1 MRPAEPVAMPLRPHS
16 HAPEVGARGSASAA
30 TPVPGDRR
38 DTKSPPSPL
47 LPPGRASGAQCVTC
61 ELHAEAVFRVEG
73 MDCHEEVVILER
85 RLKPLPGVEALSADV
100 IGQRLHIK
108 YDAAV
113 LSTAAL
119 VDVVG
124 QTGMRMWLEH
134 EEPRSTASDLRLRL
148 WLMLGSVLGAAGGI
162 AADAIG
168 SNGVALGCFVAATL
182 AGGVFP
188 ARRALTAL
196 RTRTLDIN
204 VLMLIAVAGA
214 VALGEPLE
222 AASVVCLFAIAQWL
236 EARTLDRA
244 RQAIRALLDLSPRVA
259 HVRRDGWVQQ
269 IEVAAIRDTD
279 VVIVKPGEKIAVDG
293 RVTAGASE
301 VNEAPLTGESLPVT
315 KLVNHEVFAGTING
329 HGALELRV
337 TRVGRDTR
345 LARITHLVEEA
356 QAQRAPVQSFVDR
369 FARVYTPAVI
379 VLACGVAIVPPLI
392 AGADA
397 GTWLYRALTLLV
409 IACPCALVISTP
421 VSFVAALSA
430 AARNGVLIKGGGHL
444 ERLAASRIFAFD
456 KTGTLTTGRPAVT
469 GVVTAPGVA
478 EDDLLQLAAA
488 VEAGSEHPVAHAIL
502 ECARARQLSVP
513 DSSAFTALPGLGAE
527 ARVGTR
533 VVVVGNR
540 RLLTSRHVALNDQA
554 SPPEPRGATI
564 FVAADGVHLGTITVD
579 DQPRPTAR
587 EAIELLREQG
597 VNRFV
602 MLTGDESSVARRV
615 AAIVGADEYHS
626 GLMPEDKHRLV
637 QSLRNAK
644 GALVM
649 VGDGV
654 NDAPALAA
662 ADIGIAMGAAGSDVA
677 IEAADVALM
686 SDELL
691 KLPYAVRLARATVRN
706 VKTNVA
712 VSLLLKAAFLVMA
725 VAGLAT
731 LWMAVLA
738 DTGASVIVVANA
750 LRLLRER

>member
-1 MRPAEPVAMPLRPHS
+1 M
-16 HAPEVGARGSASAA
+16 
-30 TPVPGDRR
+30 
-38 DTKSPPSPL
+38 
-47 LPPGRASGAQCVTC
+47 
-61 ELHAEAVFRVEG
+61 FRVEG

-100 IGQRLHIK
+100 MGQRLHIK

-113 LSTAAL
+113 LSTGTL
-119 VDVVG
+119 VEAVG

-134 EEPRSTASDLRLRL
+134 DEPRSTTSGLRLRL
-148 WLMLGSVLGAAGGI
+148 WLMLVALLATAGGI
-162 AADAIG
+162 AADAMG
-168 SNGVALGCFVAATL
+168 SGGLALGCWVTATI
-182 AGGVFP
+182 AGGAFP

-214 VALGEPLE
+214 LALGEPLE
-222 AASVVCLFAIAQWL
+222 AASVVSLFAIAQWL

-244 RQAIRALLDLSPRVA
+244 RSAIRALLDLSPRVA
-259 HVRRDGWVQQ
+259 QVRREGRVQA
-269 IEVAAIRDTD
+269 IEVEAIRDTD
-279 VVIVKPGEKIAVDG
+279 VVLVKPGEKIAVDG
-293 RVTAGASE
+293 VVTAGSSE
-301 VNEAPLTGESLPVT
+301 VNEAPLTGESLPVS

-379 VLACGVAIVPPLI
+379 VLACAVAIVPPLV
-392 AGADA
+392 AAADA
-397 GTWLYRALTLLV
+397 ATWLYRALTLLV

-444 ERLAASRIFAFD
+444 ERLAASRTFAFD

-469 GVVTAPGVA
+469 EVVTAAGVA
-478 EDDLLQLAAA
+478 EDDLLKLAAA
-488 VEAGSEHPVAHAIL
+488 VEARSEHPIGHAVL
-502 ECARARQLSVP
+502 DRARVRQLAIP
-513 DSSAFTALPGLGAE
+513 DSSHFTALPGLGAE

-533 VVVVGNR
+533 LIVVGNR
-540 RLLTSRHVALNDQA
+540 RLLTSRHIGVNEKAQ
-554 SPPEPRGATI
+554 PTEPRGATI
-564 FVAADGVHLGTITVD
+564 FVAADGVHVGTMTVE
-579 DQPRPTAR
+579 DQPRETAR

-597 VNRFV
+597 VTRVV
-602 MLTGDESSVARRV
+602 MLTGDEDRV
-615 AAIVGADEYHS
+615 AARIAAMVGADEYHA
-626 GLMPEDKHRLV
+626 GLMPDDKHRLV
-637 QSLRNAK
+637 QSLRQRDGTLA
-644 GALVM
+644 M
-649 VGDGV
+649 IGDGV

-662 ADIGIAMGAAGSDVA
+662 ADVGIAMGAAGSDVA

-725 VAGLAT
+725 VAGVAT